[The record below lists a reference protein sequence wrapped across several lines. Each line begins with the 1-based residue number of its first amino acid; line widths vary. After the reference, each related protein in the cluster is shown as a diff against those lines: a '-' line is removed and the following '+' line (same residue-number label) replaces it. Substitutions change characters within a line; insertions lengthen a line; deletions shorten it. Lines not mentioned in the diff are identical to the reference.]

1 MCFREISPH
10 LNDVCI
16 HLLTLC
22 NVIIIIISLS
32 LSLQVIKVCLQL
44 LGHDPNYN
52 YDSGDDN
59 DDEEA
64 METDEFDE

>member
-1 MCFREISPH
+1 MYTFTH
-10 LNDVCI
+10 FV
-16 HLLTLC
+16 LLLLLLLLLL
-22 NVIIIIISLS
+22 SLS
-32 LSLQVIKVCLQL
+32 LSFILQVIKVCLQL

-52 YDSGDDN
+52 YDSDDNN